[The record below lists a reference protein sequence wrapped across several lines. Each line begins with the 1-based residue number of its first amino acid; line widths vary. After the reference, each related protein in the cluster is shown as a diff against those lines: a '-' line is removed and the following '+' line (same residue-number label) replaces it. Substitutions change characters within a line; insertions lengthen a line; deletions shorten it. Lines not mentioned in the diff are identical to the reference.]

1 MLSTKK
7 RSGRIKERGCAD
19 GCKQREYMKNEK
31 NYSTTVSTEDLM
43 LSYLM
48 DTKEGRDVATI
59 DTPGAFMHAY
69 MKDEVNMK
77 IEGTMANI
85 FANIY
90 PQLYEEYVTMENGK
104 KILYV
109 RLNKS
114 LYGTVQAALLFYQK
128 LTGKLKEWG
137 FELNTYYT
145 CVANKTIYGKHC
157 TILWHV
163 DDLNIF
169 HVEYKVVDSIIKLF
183 DEEFGIYAPLEVI

>member
-48 DTKEGRDVATI
+48 DTKEGRNVATI

-104 KILYV
+104 
-109 RLNKS
+109 R
-114 LYGTVQAALLFYQK
+114 FYM
-128 LTGKLKEWG
+128 L
-137 FELNTYYT
+137 
-145 CVANKTIYGKHC
+145 
-157 TILWHV
+157 
-163 DDLNIF
+163 
-169 HVEYKVVDSIIKLF
+169 DSINPYMEQSRLLYYFIRSL
-183 DEEFGIYAPLEVI
+183 PVN